1 MFVTN
6 IITALLIIADEHDTR
21 KKYKQNQDDA
31 QKRVQT
37 WSENMKQLKELQN
50 KKHY

>member
-1 MFVTN
+1 MLIH
-6 IITALLIIADEHDTR
+6 IINALLVIADEHDTR
-21 KKYKQNQDDA
+21 KQFKQNQAVA

-37 WSENMKQLKELQN
+37 WSENMRQLKELQN